1 MADGDRTLARTPRG
15 GARGGGGDPSP
26 GLFARLVDWLYR
38 LLNPSAEDHPDYTRA
53 KPKRA
58 RTGRRLAEEE
68 DAAPTE
74 AAEAAP
80 VVAVD
85 HDAVNRILATIQKRG
100 IKPTAGKVQM
110 VNLGDARQQAGDRWR
125 NLAER
130 AMALAE
136 MVLSDRLDPSD
147 VFTRYRDHAFIV
159 VFGELSEREAAW
171 HAEAISR
178 EICLLLM
185 QDSEFDDVL
194 TTEVVTASIDKL
206 LPDTDGATV
215 DDLDSALDNEAD
227 ARKIRADIGADSIE
241 SEPLSTTYRPMLH
254 IPNQTVGIFAGL
266 PRRRLLRGE
275 WVTGNAAY
283 PQHGSE
289 ELVLAMDLLLVRR
302 VIKDAQQ
309 SIVNGNETIVGAMA
323 NLRSLSN
330 SHRILHSL
338 TAVNALVRDHLVLEL
353 VGVVPTLPVSR
364 IVEVAG
370 RYRTSV
376 KALNLRISLLEPDVA
391 RYAPVGVKSIGCDLS
406 ARELRRMSP
415 EAIEDAIVRF
425 VRGASAGNM
434 MAHFFGVDTDEL
446 FAATVAAGATFVT
459 GDAIA
464 PFTNRP
470 TAPYRFDQDIPE
482 TS

>member
-1 MADGDRTLARTPRG
+1 MADGDRTLARTPHG
-15 GARGGGGDPSP
+15 GTRGGGGDPSP

-38 LLNPSAEDHPDYTRA
+38 LLNPNAEDHPDYTRS
-53 KPKRA
+53 KPA
-58 RTGRRLAEEE
+58 RSRSRTRDQAEE
-68 DAAPTE
+68 PE
-74 AAEAAP
+74 AVDDAAP

-85 HDAVNRILATIQKRG
+85 HAAVNRILTSIQNRG
-100 IKPTAGKVQM
+100 VKPSAGKVQM
-110 VNLGDARQQAGDRWR
+110 VNLGDARDQAGERWR
-125 NLAER
+125 TLAER

-136 MVLSDRLDPSD
+136 MVLNDRLDPVD

-185 QDSEFDDVL
+185 QDSEFDDAI
-194 TTEVVTASIDKL
+194 TAEVVTARVDML
-206 LPDTDGATV
+206 LPNPEGATV
-215 DDLDSALDNEAD
+215 DDLDRALDDEAD
-227 ARKIRADIGADSIE
+227 ARKIRADVGADSIE

-254 IPNQTVGIFAGL
+254 VPNQTIGIFVGL

-283 PQHGSE
+283 PQHGSD

-302 VIKDAQQ
+302 VIKDAQK
-309 SIVNGNETIVGAMA
+309 SIVAGHETIIGAMA

-330 SHRILHSL
+330 SHRVLRSL
-338 TAVNALVRDHLVLEL
+338 SSVNAMVREHLVLEL

-370 RYRTSV
+370 RYRTAV
-376 KALNLRISLLEPDVA
+376 KALNLRISLLEPDVQ
-391 RYAPVGVKSIGCDLS
+391 RYSPVGVSSIGCDLS
-406 ARELRRMSP
+406 ARELSRMSDA
-415 EAIEDAIVRF
+415 AIEDAIGRF
-425 VRGASAGNM
+425 VRGANAGGMNC
-434 MAHFFGVDTDEL
+434 HFFGVDTDEL
-446 FAATVAAGATFVT
+446 FSATVAAGATFIT

-464 PFTNRP
+464 PFVSRP
-470 TAPYRFDQDIPE
+470 TAPYRFDQEIPAAG
-482 TS
+482 

>member
-1 MADGDRTLARTPRG
+1 MADGDRTLARTSRR

-38 LLNPSAEDHPDYTRA
+38 LLNPSAEDHPDYTRT
-53 KPKRA
+53 KPKRSRSGSRA
-58 RTGRRLAEEE
+58 AEE
-68 DAAPTE
+68 AAPPPE
-74 AAEAAP
+74 QAP

-85 HDAVNRILATIQKRG
+85 HAAVNRILSSIQKRG
-100 IKPTAGKVQM
+100 IRPAAGKVQM
-110 VNLGDARQQAGDRWR
+110 VNLGDARDQAGPRWR

-185 QDSEFDDVL
+185 QDKEFDDAI
-194 TTEVVTASIDKL
+194 TAEVVTARIDKL
-206 LPDTDGATV
+206 LPNTDDATV
-215 DDLDSALDNEAD
+215 DDLDRALDDESD
-227 ARKIRADIGADSIE
+227 ARKIRADLGADNIE

-254 IPNQTVGIFAGL
+254 VPNQTVGIFAGL

-275 WVTGNAAY
+275 WVTGCAAY

-302 VIKDAQQ
+302 VIKDAQH
-309 SIVNGNETIVGAMA
+309 SIVHGNETIIGAMA

-330 SHRILHSL
+330 SQRILNSL
-338 TAVNALVRDHLVLEL
+338 AAVNALVREHLVLEM

-370 RYRTSV
+370 RYRSVV
-376 KALNLRISLLEPDVA
+376 KAINLRISLLEPDVA
-391 RYAPVGVKSIGCDLS
+391 RYAPVGAKSIGCDLS
-406 ARELRRMSP
+406 AREIRRMSDT
-415 EAIEDAIVRF
+415 AVEDAIGRF
-425 VRGASAGNM
+425 VRGANAGNM
-434 MAHFFGVDTDEL
+434 YTHFLGVDTDEL
-446 FAATVAAGATFVT
+446 FSATVAAGATFVT

-464 PFTNRP
+464 PFVSRP
-470 TAPYRFDQDIPE
+470 TAPYRFDQDIP
-482 TS
+482 SGDD